1 MDRTPPPVSLTAALA
16 LPRTPGRSTE
26 VFVDSELEVRF
37 AATDERPAGSAPAES
52 QQRTVLALGFDG
64 AASSYVV

>member
-37 AATDERPAGSAPAES
+37 AATDERPAGSAPAERVS
-52 QQRTVLALGFDG
+52 NELFWRW
-64 AASSYVV
+64 ASMEPLPRM